1 MEGQNFRYGHPY
13 PSADR
18 DSTPRYVPRAG
29 STSVTSSASW
39 QSSSGGSNDSGYT
52 YSSRSSG
59 QYNSHGMPDSY
70 SVSTAPSGFTAL
82 SSMQQHLNRR
92 TTTISSPRRLGCEF
106 ISWTGC
112 QRSFG
117 LEQDE
122 VGQWI
127 RHVED
132 DHLGRNYPGRCICWF
147 CDDVD
152 YRAEQAPDPG
162 MNFENRMRHIAD
174 HVLEG
179 FHFDNRRPDFHF
191 LDHVYRIGLISSEAF
206 ALAKGQSE
214 GPAAPAGVYSSG
226 FRPAAR
232 QTRPEAVVHMAN
244 SSRRR
249 QRDTRRHP

>member
-1 MEGQNFRYGHPY
+1 MERHNFGYGYPY

-29 STSVTSSASW
+29 STSVTSSTSW

-52 YSSRSSG
+52 YSSESSG
-59 QYNSHGMPDSY
+59 QYNSYRMPDSY
-70 SVSTAPSGFTAL
+70 SVSTAPSSFTAL
-82 SSMQQHLNRR
+82 STMQQQFNGQ

-106 ISWTGC
+106 KAWTGC

-117 LEQDE
+117 LEEDE
-122 VGQWI
+122 IGQWI

-132 DHLGRNYPGRCICWF
+132 DHLGRNYPSRCICWF
-147 CDDVD
+147 CDDVEF
-152 YRAEQAPDPG
+152 RTELPHDPG
-162 MNFENRMRHIAD
+162 MNFEYRMKHIAD

-179 FHFDNRRPDFHF
+179 FHFDIRRPDFHF
-191 LDHVYRIGLISSEAF
+191 IDHVYSIGLISPEAF

-214 GPAAPAGVYSSG
+214 GPAAPAGVHPSG

-232 QTRPEAVVHMAN
+232 QSRPEAVVYVSN

-249 QRDTRRHP
+249 QRDTRRHA